1 MGAKTMS
8 QNRASP
14 QGVAARIV
22 GAPERGAGA
31 QLAGMRP
38 RRRVGVPHLIARSCP
53 APGSHPSRKRLEPAP
68 PYAGRFVARLAN
80 IGILAA
86 PRFAPSPIL
95 ARNARA
101 FHRARGSRPGIR
113 RAGKQMEG

>member
-22 GAPERGAGA
+22 AG
-31 QLAGMRP
+31 
-38 RRRVGVPHLIARSCP
+38 
-53 APGSHPSRKRLEPAP
+53 
-68 PYAGRFVARLAN
+68 FVARLAN

-101 FHRARGSRPGIR
+101 FHRARGSARIH
-113 RAGKQMEG
+113 RAGKRMED